1 MFKKIL
7 LLSSLIVSGYANA
20 ADYLDTQYGQ
30 DGVEVHLLKAK
41 VTNNVLTISFM
52 VENTTGSKIE
62 FMSMVVGGVNYTSSD
77 KKYPV
82 LKDAEGKWL
91 ASTITYDDGNSSNSL
106 FTSKKSPYTYH
117 YIKLGDKKKR
127 IGWIKFEAPQEGGW
141 PIEVAL
147 PGVSP
152 FTIEKP

>member
-7 LLSSLIVSGYANA
+7 LLTAMIVAANVNA
-20 ADYLDTQYGQ
+20 ANYLDTQYGQ

-41 VTNNVLTISFM
+41 VTNSVLTVSFM
-52 VENTTGSKIE
+52 VENTTGAEVKLE
-62 FMSMVVGGVNYTSSD
+62 SMVVGSVNYTSSD

-82 LKDAEGKWL
+82 LKDANGKWL
-91 ASTITYDDGNSSNSL
+91 ASTITYDKGNSYNSL
-106 FTSKKSPYTYH
+106 FTSKESPDDYH
-117 YIKLGDKKKR
+117 YIKLGDKNKR
-127 IGWIKFEAPQEGGW
+127 VGWVKFEAPQEGGW

-147 PGVSP
+147 PGVTP